1 LSINCAYAK
10 LSQVVGLE
18 RIVALMYKMLDSEF
32 TNPETYQIQPYAS
45 LATGANELSPLDMA
59 SGAQTIANGGV
70 HLKPY
75 FIDKI
80 EDANGVLFQHEQLC
94 VAPADVEPCRVLS
107 NEVALRAVDTMKG
120 VIQFGTARR
129 TALEPAAPLAD
140 KPRPAAGKTGTQ
152 DDNTNAW
159 FVGYTKQLTTA
170 VWVGDPKAYTPM
182 VNIPEFVKQDGITRV
197 QGSMYPAR
205 IWKQYMDAAHEG
217 LPSLDWDAA
226 PLPVATETR
235 PDPNP
240 MRIYLPG
247 TECLAQVVSGTV
259 PATTTTTSVKPGKA
273 TTTTTTAPIDLT
285 NPANTVVVRVVD
297 PGTTIAPTDTNP
309 FSPVNTVAI
318 GSYWV
323 YECAQPFSPAVQT
336 VP

>member
-1 LSINCAYAK
+1 
-10 LSQVVGLE
+10 
-18 RIVALMYKMLDSEF
+18 
-32 TNPETYQIQPYAS
+32 
-45 LATGANELSPLDMA
+45 
-59 SGAQTIANGGV
+59 
-70 HLKPY
+70 
-75 FIDKI
+75 
-80 EDANGVLFQHEQLC
+80 
-94 VAPADVEPCRVLS
+94 
-107 NEVALRAVDTMKG
+107 
-120 VIQFGTARR
+120 
-129 TALEPAAPLAD
+129 
-140 KPRPAAGKTGTQ
+140 
-152 DDNTNAW
+152 
-159 FVGYTKQLTTA
+159 
-170 VWVGDPKAYTPM
+170 M
-182 VNIPEFVKQDGITRV
+182 VNIPEFVKKDGITRV
-197 QGSMYPAR
+197 QGAMYPAR

-217 LPSLDWDAA
+217 LPSLDWDTE
-226 PLPVATETR
+226 PTPVATETR

-259 PATTTTTSVKPGKA
+259 PSTTTTTSIKPGRA
-273 TTTTTTAPIDLT
+273 TTTTTTTPIDLT